1 MNELQQVRDTIKLV
15 HVQLGNL
22 LYFLDD
28 VLGSQDTELEEIKKA
43 PTLAQNVEALNK
55 GGVSENSD

>member
-1 MNELQQVRDTIKLV
+1 MKELEQVRDTIKLV

-28 VLGSQDTELEEIKKA
+28 VLGSLDTEEE
-43 PTLAQNVEALNK
+43 NDGEV
-55 GGVSENSD
+55 

>member
-1 MNELQQVRDTIKLV
+1 MKELEQVRDTIKLV

-28 VLGSQDTELEEIKKA
+28 VLGSQDNQTKKTGGDDEEAK
-43 PTLAQNVEALNK
+43 
-55 GGVSENSD
+55 

>member
-1 MNELQQVRDTIKLV
+1 MNKTEELQQVRDTIKLV

-28 VLGSQDTELEEIKKA
+28 VLGSLDTEEE
-43 PTLAQNVEALNK
+43 NDGEV
-55 GGVSENSD
+55 